1 MRYLVLSIG
10 PDSFLET
17 LKASLN
23 PPEVLNLQW
32 PHLQSISY
40 GGLIG
45 VSDPPECG
53 VAAGLGEH
61 ASVERLLWQLV
72 VGRVM

>member
-1 MRYLVLSIG
+1 MLLNWLKFG
-10 PDSFLET
+10 PDCFSKALET
-17 LKASLN
+17 SQ
-23 PPEVLNLQW
+23 VLDSQW
-32 PHLQSISY
+32 PHLQSIAY

-45 VSDPPECG
+45 VSDPFECG
-53 VAAGLGEH
+53 VVAGLGEH